1 MKPDRCTDDRYR
13 RRPLAAGD
21 SEHSCAQNIDHTMRH
36 QQRIWWIGDQHRQRR
51 PSNRP
56 GATVM
61 MHRPVRRG
69 SRRAGSVSQVSCP
82 APRSGAPTHEHV
94 GAVIQGPLL
103 PSSKSALRSD
113 GPSGPATALRNRVS
127 LASASFSLRS
137 RKLGIWALTRPGSLL
152 RRWTRLSDCLYPS
165 PCQSD
170 PSCDRSIPHTG
181 AS

>member
-1 MKPDRCTDDRYR
+1 MPRLTSAQKLAVTSSARRAHSRCATSSGSGGSAINTASRA
-13 RRPLAAGD
+13 PATA
-21 SEHSCAQNIDHTMRH
+21 
-36 QQRIWWIGDQHRQRR
+36 
-51 PSNRP
+51 RP

-137 RKLGIWALTRPGSLL
+137 RELGIWSLTRPGSLL